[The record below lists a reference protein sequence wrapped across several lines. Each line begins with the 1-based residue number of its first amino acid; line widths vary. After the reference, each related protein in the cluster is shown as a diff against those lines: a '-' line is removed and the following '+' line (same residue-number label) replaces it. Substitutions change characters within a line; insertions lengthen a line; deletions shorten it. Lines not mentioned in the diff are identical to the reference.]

1 MSSELLGV
9 TTFYSLE
16 VPDILGPA
24 IRAPIDDLSSLAE
37 NLILWGND
45 GRFHRLPGGAEGI
58 RTSDLRSAGT
68 APSGRWSRSEA
79 TDIHRASAARRLLR
93 GRQFIGQVGIA
104 PEGDLGLAGDE
115 LGRGKQQRRAL

>member
-58 RTSDLRSAGT
+58 RTSDLGGT
-68 APSGRWSRSEA
+68 G
-79 TDIHRASAARRLLR
+79 ICAR
-93 GRQFIGQVGIA
+93 
-104 PEGDLGLAGDE
+104 
-115 LGRGKQQRRAL
+115 